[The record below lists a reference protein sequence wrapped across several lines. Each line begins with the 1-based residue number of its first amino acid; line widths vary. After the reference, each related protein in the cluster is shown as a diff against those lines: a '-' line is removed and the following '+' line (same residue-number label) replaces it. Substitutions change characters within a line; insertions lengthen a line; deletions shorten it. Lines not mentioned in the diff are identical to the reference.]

1 MIGRRDLIKGTL
13 AAGAA
18 LAVPV
23 RAFASVAAVP
33 ASGTPRDRMLFDIAK
48 RELDRAGSAIWKRD
62 IVGIADYGIHSA
74 KPRFHLVNMERGE
87 VQSLHVSHG
96 AGSDPEH
103 DGWLKQFSNTE
114 GSNATSRGAYV
125 TWEWYVGRYGT
136 SVRLGGLDPT
146 NDAALRRYIVMH
158 RAAYAEPSHLAKW
171 GRLGRSNG
179 CFALG
184 EDQFRT
190 ALLTLSGG
198 RLLYADSLGLEEDGS
213 IQPMAELA
221 LLRSERPNDLQ
232 RYVPGSY

>member
-1 MIGRRDLIKGTL
+1 MTTRRDILKGTL
-13 AAGAA
+13 GAGLVAASGLA
-18 LAVPV
+18 LPGRV
-23 RAFASVAAVP
+23 FASV
-33 ASGTPRDRMLFDIAK
+33 ASGTPRERALFALAK
-48 RELDRAGSAIWKRD
+48 RELDRAGDAIWKRD
-62 IVGIADYGIHSA
+62 IIGIADFGLHSA

-87 VQSLHVSHG
+87 VESLHVSHG
-96 AGSDPEH
+96 TGSDREH
-103 DGWLKQFSNTE
+103 DGWLKQFSNLE

-158 RAAYAEPSHLAKW
+158 RAAYAEASHLDKW

-179 CFALG
+179 CFAFG
-184 EDQFRT
+184 EEQFRT
-190 ALLTLSGG
+190 ALLNLSGG

-221 LLRSERPNDLQ
+221 LLRSANPNDLQ
-232 RYVPGSY
+232 RYAPGSY